1 MYTHTHT
8 LYTLL
13 PSQYG
18 APRTH
23 STNTLT
29 HTHTHMHAHMCVFA
43 IPLYHKPICR
53 YLSFADTFAV
63 YLGTTSLATNLL
75 AMFALGEKVDGT

>member
-1 MYTHTHT
+1 
-8 LYTLL
+8 
-13 PSQYG
+13 
-18 APRTH
+18 
-23 STNTLT
+23 
-29 HTHTHMHAHMCVFA
+29 MCVFA

-75 AMFALGEKVDGT
+75 AMFALGEKVDGMTADLDINALLMGAASAKP